1 MSISSEYISDTLA
14 LGTMQNTFQ
23 KLHPSFTQLR
33 SLNLQFSENT
43 ASPHTQSIVDVL
55 ESRAKNFPHLRKLIV
70 RNPPVDVRTV
80 IGAFYR
86 RKAHSSLRQFEVECS
101 VALVGN
107 IMALDFGRH
116 VDGAE
121 SVAVGCVGLGQL
133 PPERA
138 DRMAKQMLGSLAH
151 GLRSMRLTIAAQL
164 PVRLGSVVMQ
174 CSQLRSL
181 ELRMPVTLADVSAVV
196 HQLPCLWRLKA
207 PYIATANL
215 PSDEVR
221 SLDRFYTLMTAGPSQ
236 KLMKPI
242 SRSLEIVHVGFWD
255 YRHSARALCCH
266 LLHFIVRLPTLRTLV
281 HDAQSA
287 IALQSAVDAL
297 ALIHQRQSP
306 IDNDG
311 SAVIERTLSLD
322 GAIDNRPI
330 LSRQDILEIYEVDRT
345 AEVVNEGPDG
355 ENGYSRIALQFPDE
369 LLPDSTLVSEELQK
383 RIPGH
388 AQVFILADTSYG
400 SCCVDEVAAEHYSAD
415 IIIHYGRTCLS
426 LSSRTP
432 VYYVFGRE
440 NIDSKDCAQKTIET
454 LEPGQNI
461 LLMCDV
467 PYAYAMDDIAKELRT
482 CGKDKLGDVVL
493 CEISVLGKPYVPSSN
508 EIIRPGRRWK
518 LGENRTISDYTILY
532 VGGESLTLTN
542 IMVTERAQSIYSYD
556 PRRTQTLREET
567 SKVNRHLNRR
577 YYMVQRAKDANI
589 IGIVVGTLAALRYLR
604 VVEALKQ
611 MLRKAGKKY
620 YVFVV
625 GKLNVAKLANFAEI
639 ETFILVACPENS
651 LVDSKDF
658 YQPVVTP
665 YEMLLAISHSR
676 QWTGDYVNDFHT
688 FLDEAQL
695 HEEEEKESDEDLP
708 HFSLITGTLKQ
719 NRRYNHP
726 KDNSRVLN
734 TEGSSA
740 LVKQIGDMQI
750 RNKNTEIAEY
760 MGSAGAEYLMN
771 RSFRGL
777 GHDDSEHVHVE
788 PMKAVEGLSG
798 IARGYDHEK
807 KQS

>member
-1 MSISSEYISDTLA
+1 MTTPLS
-14 LGTMQNTFQ
+14 
-23 KLHPSFTQLR
+23 
-33 SLNLQFSENT
+33 
-43 ASPHTQSIVDVL
+43 
-55 ESRAKNFPHLRKLIV
+55 
-70 RNPPVDVRTV
+70 NP
-80 IGAFYR
+80 
-86 RKAHSSLRQFEVECS
+86 
-101 VALVGN
+101 VA
-107 IMALDFGRH
+107 
-116 VDGAE
+116 
-121 SVAVGCVGLGQL
+121 
-133 PPERA
+133 
-138 DRMAKQMLGSLAH
+138 
-151 GLRSMRLTIAAQL
+151 
-164 PVRLGSVVMQ
+164 
-174 CSQLRSL
+174 
-181 ELRMPVTLADVSAVV
+181 
-196 HQLPCLWRLKA
+196 
-207 PYIATANL
+207 
-215 PSDEVR
+215 
-221 SLDRFYTLMTAGPSQ
+221 
-236 KLMKPI
+236 
-242 SRSLEIVHVGFWD
+242 
-255 YRHSARALCCH
+255 
-266 LLHFIVRLPTLRTLV
+266 
-281 HDAQSA
+281 
-287 IALQSAVDAL
+287 
-297 ALIHQRQSP
+297 

-322 GAIDNRPI
+322 DINSRPI
-330 LSRQDILEIYEVDRT
+330 LSRQEIVEIYEIDRT
-345 AEVVNEGPDG
+345 AQIVNEGPDDG
-355 ENGYSRIALQFPDE
+355 KNSYCRIALQFPDE

-383 RIPGH
+383 RIRDH

-400 SCCVDEVAAEHYSAD
+400 SCCVDEVAADHYSAD

-440 NIDSKDCAQKTIET
+440 TIDPKDCAQKTIQS
-454 LEPGQNI
+454 LELGQNI

-467 PYAYAMDDIAKELRT
+467 PYAYAMEDVARELRT
-482 CGKDKLGDVVL
+482 CGKDKLGDIVL
-493 CEISVLGKPYVPSSN
+493 SEISVLGKPYVPSSN
-508 EIIRPGRRWK
+508 MHIRPGRRWK
-518 LGENRTISDYTILY
+518 LGENKTISDYTILY

-556 PRRTQTLREET
+556 PRRNQTLREET

-577 YYMVQRAKDANI
+577 YYMVQKAKDANI
-589 IGIVVGTLAALRYLR
+589 VGIVVGTLAALRYLR

-611 MLRKAGKKY
+611 MLRRAGKKY

-665 YEMLLAISHSR
+665 YEMLLAISHTR

-688 FLDEAQL
+688 FLDEAQS
-695 HEEEEKESDEDLP
+695 HEEEEEEESDEDLP

-726 KDNSRVLN
+726 KDNNSRLLN
-734 TEGSSA
+734 TDESSA
-740 LVKQIGDMQI
+740 LVKQIGDLEI

-777 GHDDSEHVHVE
+777 GHDDSEDVQVE

-798 IARGYDHEK
+798 IARGYNHEK
-807 KQS
+807 NREDV